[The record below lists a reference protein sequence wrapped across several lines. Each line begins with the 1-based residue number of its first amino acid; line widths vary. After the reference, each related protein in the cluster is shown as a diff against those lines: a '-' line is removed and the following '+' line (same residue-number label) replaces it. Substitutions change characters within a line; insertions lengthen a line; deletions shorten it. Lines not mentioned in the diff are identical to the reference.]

1 MRRGSIAFFANLAL
15 AALWSGAGWSHGPV
29 DRVAEK
35 SDAEARLFFAD
46 AANGDLVALDLPAG
60 DSITRLSTPPFIMSL
75 ALSSDEQHLFTMRG
89 RDTDRDWVTVV
100 QTGLDATSG
109 KLRPPYVART
119 IPIDTPG
126 PGDESRMVTVG
137 GKDAL
142 LIEGTGEFV
151 VMDGTD
157 FTGFAP
163 VGTRTYK
170 LGAPDHYFY
179 LEAGENLYV
188 GHLVKGYIQVL
199 SRETGEEVARI
210 ADCPIVHGKAHDKA
224 TGRLFYACMRD
235 IMVIGTRGDEMNQVV
250 ARIPYPEEQ
259 RVGAFLHGPGRLLW
273 GYTEGTL
280 PIIYRFDPSVEPY
293 TMEVLP
299 LGASM
304 RQWSTEGG
312 EMLLSLT
319 RGGVLQIR
327 DGSSGELL
335 RSAEVCKAFTDDYH
349 EHVDKAILPDIKTM
363 RGKAYVSLPH
373 EGRIAVVDLETA
385 EIERYYDTGGEPTR
399 IVLVEAHSE
408 AARAAG
414 N

>member
-1 MRRGSIAFFANLAL
+1 MQIRIIALFVNLAIL
-15 AALWSGAGWSHGPV
+15 AAWPAATWAHGPV

-46 AANGDLVALDLPAG
+46 AATGELVALDLPAG
-60 DSITRLSTPPFIMSL
+60 EGVTRLSTPPFIMSL
-75 ALSSDEQHLFTMRG
+75 ALSSDEQHLFAMRG
-89 RDTDRDWVTVV
+89 RNTDRDWVTVV
-100 QTGLDATSG
+100 HTGVNSATG
-109 KLRPPYVART
+109 ELKPPYVART
-119 IPIDTPG
+119 IPVDTPG

-142 LIEGTGEFV
+142 LIEGTGEFL
-151 VMDGTD
+151 VMDVND

-163 VGTRTYK
+163 VGVRTYK

-179 LEAGENLYV
+179 LESGENLYI
-188 GHLVKGYIQVL
+188 GHLTQGYIQVL
-199 SRETGEEVARI
+199 NRETGEEVARI
-210 ADCPIVHGKAHDKA
+210 EGCPIVHGKAHDKA

-235 IMVIGTRGDEMNQVV
+235 IMVLGTRGDEQNQVV

-259 RVGAFLHGPGRLLW
+259 RVGAFMHGPGRLLW

-280 PIIYRFDPSVEPY
+280 PIIYRFDPAVEPY
-293 TMEVLP
+293 TLEVLP
-299 LGASM
+299 LGASI
-304 RQWSTEGG
+304 RQWATEGG
-312 EMLLSLT
+312 ELLLSLT

-327 DGSSGELL
+327 DGGSGELL
-335 RSAEVCKAFTDDYH
+335 RSAEVCKPFTADYH

-363 RGKAYVSLPH
+363 GGDAYVSLPH
-373 EGRIAVVDLETA
+373 EGRIAVVDLDTA

-399 IVLVEAHSE
+399 IVLVGAHSE
-408 AARAAG
+408 AAQAAS